1 MKRLAIADGRLH
13 SLLSHLQ
20 FVGRRLL
27 FGLLVL
33 LAIIFLSYLGLDMAE
48 GVTLGEALPNA
59 VVQSLT
65 HAGRLLRGDL
75 GVTTATTSAYLP
87 LPVVEVLPDL
97 LGRSLGLLGISLLF
111 ATIIGVGLG
120 IRAAT
125 RQESGR
131 SMTILL
137 VSLIGMSAPSFFI
150 ALLLQMAAVSW
161 TRWTGRMLLPL
172 GGFGWDKH
180 LILPAVVLAARP
192 IAQITRVTYLAMSE
206 ALRQDFVRTAH
217 GKGLR
222 RYTIL
227 YRHVFR
233 NAAVPILTTVGV
245 SLRFSL
251 SSLPVVEFFLGWPG
265 VGFTLLRAIA
275 EREYNLTI
283 AMLLS
288 LGLLFILVNL
298 LLEVVY
304 RFIDPRLRDVPDYIG
319 REEGGTKGRVKELKE
334 LWELARTLPAAM
346 RDWLS
351 GIMGRL
357 RPLVIPG
364 SRFSD
369 RKATKVATAN
379 GNGQPLIP
387 NPQPLAPLTPW
398 LRGTVG
404 NFPFLLGFILVLGL
418 LVVVI
423 YGPQLAPLSPYTT
436 QGITYKD
443 GVFSVPPFEPNE
455 TYRWGSDVLGRDL
468 FSLVLAGAQQTL
480 LLVVLAVLAR
490 VILGTVLGA
499 LAGWRHG
506 RWLDRLI
513 LGAAEVIAAF
523 PTLLLAML
531 LILGLGIRQGM
542 RPFLIAFCLVGWAEI
557 MQFVR
562 GQVLA
567 IRPQPYIES
576 AVAVGLRTPGIIM
589 RHVVPNLLPSL
600 ISLAALEMGAVLMLL
615 GELGFIG
622 IFIGGGAF
630 AELDVA
636 ANPYHYSDVPEWG
649 SLLSNVRPFARTYTW
664 TAFYPALVFFIAI
677 LSFNLFGEGV
687 RRLVEKVGVG
697 FTRLF
702 NRYTLV
708 LGIFVLLAAGWV
720 RENTGSIA
728 FYRQQAATFDGGKA
742 LAHAQALTAPEMEGR
757 AFGSRGMGRAAGYI
771 EEQFEALGLQAA
783 GEGFSFFQPHQR
795 TYTKLDGIPQLTI
808 EDGRGSSVY
817 HQDFV
822 ELAWLFRNQ
831 GHVRAPV
838 RFVAFGDVTSA
849 RGFGGRPN
857 FALLPDLDYTHEIL
871 LVLTPQDAITLQ
883 YIPRGGILLV
893 ADDPSLLDRRFTLS
907 TRDPIITSFG
917 TGRQVGQD
925 APMMVVS
932 EATADRLLQGVGR
945 TVADLRREVEGL
957 GQDEMLAIPTSVTA
971 AINVPATPQDA
982 TEVVHVV
989 GHLPGKSDQLDANL
1003 IIVMAQYDNAAAGAD
1018 GLLYPGA
1025 NDNASGVAVMLEAIR
1040 SMQESGYQPYKSFLF
1055 VAYSGEG
1062 TEGGNQVFPPDFEDF
1077 LEGRIGFVTAFDV
1090 EAVVEV
1096 RGVGAGEGNELLV
1109 SSGGSLRLADLFE
1122 RAAGQIDAPIERA
1135 RDPVN
1140 ISIVFDENA
1149 LFTQGQ
1155 EAPQI
1160 TMNWEGWD
1168 VTSHTMEDSYSTIS
1182 AERLQEAGRT
1192 LALALMIL
1200 GRETQY

>member
-1 MKRLAIADGRLH
+1 MTIQQASLQRLATAGWPLH

-20 FVGRRLL
+20 FIGRRLL

-48 GVTLGEALPNA
+48 GVALGEALPEA
-59 VVQSLT
+59 VGQSFT

-75 GVTTATTSAYLP
+75 GLTTATTSASLP
-87 LPVVEVLPDL
+87 LPVIEVLPDL

-111 ATIIGVGLG
+111 ATLVGVGLG

-125 RQESGR
+125 RQQSGR
-131 SMTILL
+131 SLTILL
-137 VSLIGMSAPSFFI
+137 ISLIGMSAPSFFI

-192 IAQITRVTYLAMSE
+192 IAQITRVTYIAIGE

-233 NAAVPILTTVGV
+233 YAAVPILTTIGV

-251 SSLPVVEFFLGWPG
+251 SSLPVVEFFLSWPG
-265 VGFTLLRAIA
+265 VGFTLLRAVA

-298 LLEVVY
+298 LLELVY

-319 REEGGTKGRVKELKE
+319 REEGGWKKGLKE
-334 LWELARTLPAAM
+334 LRELARELPAALREWLAGLSNRRPVFGRRKRASSPSPSEGEGQGM
-346 RDWLS
+346 RAA
-351 GIMGRL
+351 L
-357 RPLVIPG
+357 R
-364 SRFSD
+364 
-369 RKATKVATAN
+369 
-379 GNGQPLIP
+379 
-387 NPQPLAPLTPW
+387 PW
-398 LRGTVG
+398 LRGTLG
-404 NFPFLLGFILVLGL
+404 NFPFLLGSILVLGL

-455 TYRWGSDVLGRDL
+455 TYHWGSDVLGRDL

-480 LLVVLAVLAR
+480 LLAVLAVLAR
-490 VILGTVLGA
+490 VLLGTLLGA

-513 LGAAEVIAAF
+513 LGTAEVIAAF

-576 AVAVGLRTPGIIM
+576 AVAVGLRTPGIIF
-589 RHVVPNLLPSL
+589 RHVLPNLLPAL

-664 TAFYPALVFFIAI
+664 TAFYPALVFFVAI
-677 LSFNLFGEGV
+677 LSFNLFGEGL
-687 RRLVEKVGVG
+687 RRLIEKVGVG

-702 NRYTLV
+702 NRYTLA
-708 LGIFVLLAAGWV
+708 LGVVALLAAGWV

-728 FYRQQAATFDGGKA
+728 FYRQQAAVFDGERA
-742 LAHAQALTAPEMEGR
+742 LAHVQALTAAEMEGR
-757 AFGSRGMGRAAGYI
+757 AFGSQGLGRAAGYVQ
-771 EEQFEALGLQAA
+771 EQFEALGLQAA
-783 GEGFSFFQPHQR
+783 GEGFSYFQPHQR
-795 TYTKLDGIPQLTI
+795 TYAKLDGVPQLVI

-849 RGFGGRPN
+849 RGFSGRPN
-857 FALLPDLDYTHEIL
+857 FALLPNLDYSNEIL
-871 LVLTPQDAITLQ
+871 LVLTPLDAFTLQ
-883 YIPRGGILLV
+883 YFPRGGILLV
-893 ADDPSLLDRRFTLS
+893 TDDPSVLDRRFTLS

-925 APMMVVS
+925 APMMVIS
-932 EATADRLLQGVGR
+932 EATADRLLQSTGR
-945 TVADLRREVEGL
+945 TVADLRRETESL
-957 GQDEMLAIPTSVTA
+957 GQDERLEIPTHVTA
-971 AINVPATPQDA
+971 AMNVPAAPQDEMEIA
-982 TEVVHVV
+982 HVV
-989 GHLPGKSDQLDANL
+989 GHLPGASDQLDANL
-1003 IIVMAQYDNAAAGAD
+1003 IIVMAQYDHAAAGAD

-1040 SMQESGYQPYKSFLF
+1040 AMQESGFQPYKSFLF

-1096 RGVGAGEGNELLV
+1096 RGVGAGEGNELMV

-1122 RAAGQIDAPIERA
+1122 RAAGQMDAPLERA

-1160 TMNWEGWD
+1160 TMNWEGWEM
-1168 VTSHTMEDSYSTIS
+1168 TSHTTADTYDTIS
-1182 AERLQEAGRT
+1182 AERLRAAGRT
-1192 LALALMIL
+1192 LALALMLL